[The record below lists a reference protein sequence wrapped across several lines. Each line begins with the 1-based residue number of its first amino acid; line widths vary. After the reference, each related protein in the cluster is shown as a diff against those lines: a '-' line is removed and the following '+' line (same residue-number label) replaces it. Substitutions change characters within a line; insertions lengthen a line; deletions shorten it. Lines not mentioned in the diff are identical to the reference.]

1 MKNKTLCLLLSAL
14 LVTFLF
20 GCGGGSGNSNSGEVT
35 AVTSANATP
44 VADAGTSQT
53 VQEGSLAALDG
64 TGSSDPDGDGIT
76 FAWTMTKKPEGSIA
90 TISDTDGST

>member
-14 LVTFLF
+14 LVAFLF
-20 GCGGGSGNSNSGEVT
+20 GCGGGGSSGNSNSD

-53 VQEGSLAALDG
+53 VKEGNFYVR
-64 TGSSDPDGDGIT
+64 IE
-76 FAWTMTKKPEGSIA
+76 KQ
-90 TISDTDGST
+90 